1 MLGPT
6 DLLVELSLEHRE
18 LTRVS
23 AELRRR
29 GDEAADAVRAITI
42 DLVEHELAHRLLV
55 HPLLRRDERG
65 RLLFT
70 ERREEQLLLADRLR
84 HALATT
90 RALADGRRHAPTRV
104 VVGLDQQLVA
114 HTDREEIV
122 SFPHV
127 RRVVD
132 REELARL
139 GALRRHLGDA
149 VRRRLSDDDA
159 PVVDGSWATTSRRD
173 LPELLDLDHDLIIE
187 LPDLATP
194 EGAASG

>member
-1 MLGPT
+1 MLEPT

-18 LTRVS
+18 LTRAS
-23 AELRRR
+23 ADLRRR
-29 GDEAADAVRAITI
+29 GDHTADAVRAITI

-90 RALADGRRHAPTRV
+90 QGDGARHVPEHV
-104 VVGLDQQLVA
+104 VEGLDQQLVA
-114 HTDREEIV
+114 HADREEIV
-122 SFPHV
+122 CFPHV

-132 REELARL
+132 RDELARL
-139 GALRRHLGDA
+139 GALRRPLGDA
-149 VRRRLSDDDA
+149 IRRRLDDDDT

-173 LPELLDLDHDLIIE
+173 LPALLDLDHDLIIE

-194 EGAASG
+194 EGAASA